1 MARAKRARLVH
12 FTAKQI
18 QTFNHRYF
26 CGNISINKQW
36 CRNTICR
43 RLSIAGKQESDKNYP
58 PDETRTASESVAA
71 AEKWNEETA
80 LSPLNLSVGSFPLFH
95 SSSIWG
101 FLKEKRK
108 VSFRHL
114 DRRLPQVG
122 SFPLFR
128 SKYLR
133 YIRKRKIV
141 LGCPWRHLDLKLR
154 NIWNEATASNLISSI
169 RFISVVP
176 FDYYSRIA
184 SGYPEYLEQCM
195 RLFYACNKSRVSSFP
210 LFRSSNIFKLPRR

>member
-12 FTAKQI
+12 VTAKQI

-80 LSPLNLSVGSFPLFH
+80 LSLLNLSVGSFPLFH
-95 SSSIWG
+95 SYSI
-101 FLKEKRK
+101 
-108 VSFRHL
+108 
-114 DRRLPQVG
+114 
-122 SFPLFR
+122 
-128 SKYLR
+128 
-133 YIRKRKIV
+133 
-141 LGCPWRHLDLKLR
+141 
-154 NIWNEATASNLISSI
+154 
-169 RFISVVP
+169 
-176 FDYYSRIA
+176 
-184 SGYPEYLEQCM
+184 
-195 RLFYACNKSRVSSFP
+195 
-210 LFRSSNIFKLPRR
+210 